1 MSRPLMFYG
10 GKLMTPTEAIEYIH
24 SRLTF
29 GIHPGMERIR
39 ALCAALGNP
48 QDELRFIHVAGT
60 NGKGSTST
68 MISCMLS
75 AAGYRTGLF
84 TSPYVIDFR
93 ERMQID
99 GEMIPPEELAST
111 VERVKLACDELDKR
125 GIVATEFETLTAAA
139 FLWYKERKCD
149 VVVLEVGLGGLLDS
163 TNIIKTPLVS
173 VITSISMDHT
183 AILGNTIAEIAA
195 QKCGIIKPRGVTVMY
210 PEQSADARRVIEETA
225 QREKNKLAVPD
236 MTACRVVD
244 ETIRGTDII
253 YGSLNL
259 RIPFAGDHMI
269 KNALTAVTAVREC
282 GLNVSGEAIEQ
293 GMKNA
298 VMPARMELIGEN
310 IILDGGH
317 NEGCASALKAFL
329 ERFTSGRR
337 VAVCALM
344 GDKDCDTYLRL
355 TAPLFEKMYLTAPD
369 NPRSMNPEALSK
381 LANKYCADCTPVSD
395 PTEACRM
402 AINDIKQNG
411 GTFVTCGS
419 FYLAGE
425 VRGYLLENKNI

>member
-1 MSRPLMFYG
+1 MSRPLTLYG

-29 GIHPGMERIR
+29 GIHPGMERIKT
-39 ALCAALGNP
+39 LCAALGNP
-48 QDELRFIHVAGT
+48 QDKLRFIHVAGT

-75 AAGYRTGLF
+75 AAGYKTGLF

-93 ERMQID
+93 ERLQID
-99 GEMIPPEELAST
+99 GEMIPPDELAAV
-111 VERVKLACDELDKR
+111 VERVKSACDKLDKR

-183 AILGNTIAEIAA
+183 AILGNTITEIAA

-225 QREKNKLAVPD
+225 RREKNRLAVPD

-244 ETIRGTDII
+244 ETVCGTDII

-293 GMKNA
+293 GTKNA

-329 ERFTSGRR
+329 
-337 VAVCALM
+337 
-344 GDKDCDTYLRL
+344 
-355 TAPLFEKMYLTAPD
+355 FEKMYLTAPD
-369 NPRSMNPEALSK
+369 NPRSMNPEALSG

-411 GTFVTCGS
+411 GTLIICGS

>member
-1 MSRPLMFYG
+1 
-10 GKLMTPTEAIEYIH
+10 MTPTEAIEYIH

-173 VITSISMDHT
+173 VITSISMVT
-183 AILGNTIAEIAA
+183 PRYSAI
-195 QKCGIIKPRGVTVMY
+195 
-210 PEQSADARRVIEETA
+210 QS
-225 QREKNKLAVPD
+225 
-236 MTACRVVD
+236 
-244 ETIRGTDII
+244 
-253 YGSLNL
+253 
-259 RIPFAGDHMI
+259 
-269 KNALTAVTAVREC
+269 
-282 GLNVSGEAIEQ
+282 
-293 GMKNA
+293 
-298 VMPARMELIGEN
+298 
-310 IILDGGH
+310 
-317 NEGCASALKAFL
+317 LK
-329 ERFTSGRR
+329 
-337 VAVCALM
+337 
-344 GDKDCDTYLRL
+344 
-355 TAPLFEKMYLTAPD
+355 
-369 NPRSMNPEALSK
+369 
-381 LANKYCADCTPVSD
+381 
-395 PTEACRM
+395 
-402 AINDIKQNG
+402 
-411 GTFVTCGS
+411 
-419 FYLAGE
+419 
-425 VRGYLLENKNI
+425 

>member
-1 MSRPLMFYG
+1 M
-10 GKLMTPTEAIEYIH
+10 
-24 SRLTF
+24 
-29 GIHPGMERIR
+29 
-39 ALCAALGNP
+39 
-48 QDELRFIHVAGT
+48 
-60 NGKGSTST
+60 
-68 MISCMLS
+68 
-75 AAGYRTGLF
+75 
-84 TSPYVIDFR
+84 
-93 ERMQID
+93 
-99 GEMIPPEELAST
+99 
-111 VERVKLACDELDKR
+111 
-125 GIVATEFETLTAAA
+125 
-139 FLWYKERKCD
+139 
-149 VVVLEVGLGGLLDS
+149 
-163 TNIIKTPLVS
+163 
-173 VITSISMDHT
+173 
-183 AILGNTIAEIAA
+183 
-195 QKCGIIKPRGVTVMY
+195 
-210 PEQSADARRVIEETA
+210 
-225 QREKNKLAVPD
+225 
-236 MTACRVVD
+236 
-244 ETIRGTDII
+244 
-253 YGSLNL
+253 
-259 RIPFAGDHMI
+259 
-269 KNALTAVTAVREC
+269 
-282 GLNVSGEAIEQ
+282 NVSGEAIEQ

-411 GTFVTCGS
+411 GTLVTCGS

>member
-1 MSRPLMFYG
+1 
-10 GKLMTPTEAIEYIH
+10 MTPTEAIEYIH

-99 GEMIPPEELAST
+99 GEMIPPEELASA
-111 VERVKLACDELDKR
+111 VERVKLACDELD
-125 GIVATEFETLTAAA
+125 
-139 FLWYKERKCD
+139 KCD

-163 TNIIKTPLVS
+163 TNIIQTPFVS

-225 QREKNKLAVPD
+225 RREKNRLAVPD

-244 ETIRGTDII
+244 ETIRGTDIV

-259 RIPFAGDHMI
+259 RVPFAGDHMI

-282 GLNVSGEAIEQ
+282 GLNVSDESIEQ
-293 GMKNA
+293 GMKKA

-411 GTFVTCGS
+411 GTLVTCGS

>member
-1 MSRPLMFYG
+1 
-10 GKLMTPTEAIEYIH
+10 
-24 SRLTF
+24 
-29 GIHPGMERIR
+29 
-39 ALCAALGNP
+39 
-48 QDELRFIHVAGT
+48 
-60 NGKGSTST
+60 
-68 MISCMLS
+68 
-75 AAGYRTGLF
+75 
-84 TSPYVIDFR
+84 
-93 ERMQID
+93 
-99 GEMIPPEELAST
+99 
-111 VERVKLACDELDKR
+111 
-125 GIVATEFETLTAAA
+125 
-139 FLWYKERKCD
+139 
-149 VVVLEVGLGGLLDS
+149 
-163 TNIIKTPLVS
+163 
-173 VITSISMDHT
+173 
-183 AILGNTIAEIAA
+183 
-195 QKCGIIKPRGVTVMY
+195 
-210 PEQSADARRVIEETA
+210 
-225 QREKNKLAVPD
+225 
-236 MTACRVVD
+236 
-244 ETIRGTDII
+244 
-253 YGSLNL
+253 
-259 RIPFAGDHMI
+259 MI

-282 GLNVSGEAIEQ
+282 GLNISGEAIEQ

-395 PTEACRM
+395 PTKACRM

-411 GTFVTCGS
+411 GTLVTCGS